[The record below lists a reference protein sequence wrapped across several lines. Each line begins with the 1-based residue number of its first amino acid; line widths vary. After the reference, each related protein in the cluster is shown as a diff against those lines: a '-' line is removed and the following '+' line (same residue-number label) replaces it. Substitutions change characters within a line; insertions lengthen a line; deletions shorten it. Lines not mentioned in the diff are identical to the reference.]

1 MRTDPG
7 SDVMLCLLQ
16 EIFRKIKDCAPE
28 PDAQKGLGQ
37 FLQRNQGT
45 LVTMAH
51 IVDAFLKSNPVDS
64 VTMGAA
70 FLLYVVT
77 WTLPRACRAA
87 VC

>member
-28 PDAQKGLGQ
+28 PDAQRGLGQ

-70 FLLYVVT
+70 FLLYVGT
-77 WTLPRACRAA
+77 
-87 VC
+87 